1 MCLLMEVSAEEQT
14 LLRQA
19 SSDVFSRSLALIFL
33 SQALCLGA
41 KGVGMGRPFLYANSA
56 YGEAGIVRA
65 VSRGCPH

>member
-1 MCLLMEVSAEEQT
+1 MEVSAEEQT
-14 LLRQA
+14 LLRRA
-19 SSDVFSRSLALIFL
+19 GSHLLTRSLALTFL

-65 VSRGCPH
+65 VSRGCHH